1 MTQQP
6 QNNSE
11 LYDASAGVQEALQAG
26 PQNAQQDASQ
36 EASQSAPQEALVDA
50 SPATT
55 QNAQGGASQN
65 SPQDALHGAPS
76 VMCIRDV
83 YKNFG
88 ATPVLK
94 GISLEVKKGE
104 VVAIIGPSGGGKST
118 LLRCLTLLENIERG
132 SLTYGDVCVAHDD
145 AREAE
150 KLGSSGAITSVYAPK
165 EVLSKARSAFGLVFQ
180 QFNLFPHMSVLRNI
194 TDPLIRVDHV
204 PTEQA
209 KQRAYELLGKMGLA
223 NKADAVP
230 CELSGGQ
237 KQRVAIARAL
247 AKKPSILYFDEPTSA
262 LDPELTRDVLN
273 VIQDLAREH
282 MTMVIVTHEM
292 SFARDVADRI
302 IFMDGGVI
310 VEQGSAHQVIDSPR
324 EERTRAFLSTFSHA

>member
-1 MTQQP
+1 MTQQS
-6 QNNSE
+6 QHTSE
-11 LYDASAGVQEALQAG
+11 LYDASAGVQDTLHDRT
-26 PQNAQQDASQ
+26 QDASHG
-36 EASQSAPQEALVDA
+36 ALD
-50 SPATT
+50 
-55 QNAQGGASQN
+55 GASQDASHGATHDASQGTLN
-65 SPQDALHGAPS
+65 SAAQGAPDSALHGGAPA

-94 GISLEVKKGE
+94 GISLEVKQGE

-132 SLTYGDVCVAHDD
+132 TLTYGDVCVAHDD
-145 AREAE
+145 PRTAE

-204 PTEQA
+204 PAEQA

-273 VIQDLAREH
+273 VIQDLAQEH

-310 VEQGSAHQVIDSPR
+310 VEQGSARQLIDSPR

>member
-1 MTQQP
+1 MTQQS
-6 QNNSE
+6 QHTSE
-11 LYDASAGVQEALQAG
+11 LYDAFAGVQDAPHDTTQET
-26 PQNAQQDASQ
+26 PQNAQQAAPQEASQEALDGASQ
-36 EASQSAPQEALVDA
+36 EASQDVLD
-50 SPATT
+50 
-55 QNAQGGASQN
+55 
-65 SPQDALHGAPS
+65 GAPA

-132 SLTYGDVCVAHDD
+132 TLTYGDVCVAHDD
-145 AREAE
+145 ARTAE

-204 PTEQA
+204 PAEQA

-223 NKADAVP
+223 HKADAVP

-273 VIQDLAREH
+273 VIQDLVREH

>member
-1 MTQQP
+1 MTQQS
-6 QNNSE
+6 QNKPE
-11 LYDASAGVQEALQAG
+11 LYDVAA
-26 PQNAQQDASQ
+26 NAQDAPHDTPQETPQGVLDGAPQETPQDAS
-36 EASQSAPQEALVDA
+36 
-50 SPATT
+50 
-55 QNAQGGASQN
+55 
-65 SPQDALHGAPS
+65 HGAPA

-132 SLTYGDVCVAHDD
+132 TLTYGDVCVAHDD

-150 KLGSSGAITSVYAPK
+150 RLGSSGAITSVYAPK

-204 PTEQA
+204 PAEQA

>member
-1 MTQQP
+1 MTQQS
-6 QNNSE
+6 QNNPE
-11 LYDASAGVQEALQAG
+11 LYDAFAGVQDAPHDTTQET
-26 PQNAQQDASQ
+26 PQNAQQAAPQEASQEALDGAPQEASQEALDGASQ
-36 EASQSAPQEALVDA
+36 EASQDVLD
-50 SPATT
+50 
-55 QNAQGGASQN
+55 
-65 SPQDALHGAPS
+65 GAPA

-132 SLTYGDVCVAHDD
+132 TLTYGDVCVAHDD
-145 AREAE
+145 ARTAE

-204 PTEQA
+204 PAEQA

-223 NKADAVP
+223 HKADAVP

-237 KQRVAIARAL
+237 
-247 AKKPSILYFDEPTSA
+247 
-262 LDPELTRDVLN
+262 LTRDVLN